1 MNIKAKLIEEF
12 ENRIAELNSQIN
24 EQELKEIEDLKTAI
38 SALTTKI
45 SSIRTVQ
52 EKGEKIPKDLKIS
65 ADDITS
71 LNIDTIIKI
80 FPDINAENITNLEH
94 YNRLCRKI
102 FFNPNKEDVLN
113 NLNLICEA
121 LLVAIKKK
129 EESHLTINK
138 KRTSIQ
144 EILNSLENNYINISK
159 KDLDSIVEI
168 LKENGK
174 NELEILEALRELAT
188 DVERVILSSSQETI
202 TNPSEINRT
211 SEEDEEEILIEN
223 EENIEIVKQRI
234 IQILNENGYGNLVPY
249 LAERQ
254 NSKVEKIKNDLFTY
268 GKINNIEE
276 IIKIFKKYN
285 INLLEEV
292 ENGNLFKIFTLLL
305 YSSKENI
312 EKIFE
317 LALNPEIC
325 ICKYD
330 EQGNLILD
338 EKGKPQINFTR
349 ILEKTSRFISRKK
362 RYKRKGNIT
371 QDISVDSEVV
381 GNLGDY
387 IKNIRFFQELG
398 VDIKSIFQKIEQ
410 SSKDKGN
417 YFDIPHEKILSNKAV
432 FDKYNI
438 LPSAYLS
445 RLDCFNACYSA
456 DIIDMFIE
464 LDIFEY
470 IQSKVARLN
479 LHPKDPIVYR
489 IVRTYQ
495 LAETLPNPNN
505 LSLHQNAK
513 QFLFKNWHGDLS
525 GKYTGELLDGYIA
538 NPEYFLKRN
547 LKPKLDTK
555 IGSKNG
561 YRITCEYRREQVLTE
576 EQLYN
581 FKCFDDAVNN
591 DDNIS
596 LDFIDESSLLIR
608 KINAIS
614 KIIANY
620 NNGTPNVLIFGKE
633 PNEFRISK
641 MKFFRIY
648 NTLCKNGFN
657 IDNDKDCVL
666 YALTYNSILTKEQFE
681 LVKTI
686 VDKELFKEI
695 PMSRGKIGGGK

>member
-1 MNIKAKLIEEF
+1 MNIKSKLIEEF
-12 ENRIAELNSQIN
+12 ENRIAELKSQIN
-24 EQELKEIEDLKTAI
+24 EQELKEIEDLKKVI
-38 SALTTKI
+38 NALTTKI

-80 FPDINAENITNLEH
+80 FPDINAEYITNLEH
-94 YNRLCRKI
+94 YNRVCRKI

-121 LLVAIKKK
+121 LLLAINKK

-144 EILNSLENNYINISK
+144 EILNSLKNNYINISK

-188 DVERVILSSSQETI
+188 DVERVILSSPQETI
-202 TNPSEINRT
+202 TNPNEINRS

-249 LAERQ
+249 LEERQ

-268 GKINNIEE
+268 GKTNNIEE
-276 IIKIFKKYN
+276 IIKVFKEYN
-285 INLLEEV
+285 INLLEKV

-338 EKGKPQINFTR
+338 EKGNPQINFTR
-349 ILEKTSRFISRKK
+349 ILERTSRFISKKK
-362 RYKRKGNIT
+362 RYKRRGNTT
-371 QDISVDSEVV
+371 QDINIDSEVE

-398 VDIKSIFQKIEQ
+398 VDIKSIFKKLSMEQK
-410 SSKDKGN
+410 K
-417 YFDIPHEKILSNKAV
+417 
-432 FDKYNI
+432 
-438 LPSAYLS
+438 
-445 RLDCFNACYSA
+445 
-456 DIIDMFIE
+456 
-464 LDIFEY
+464 
-470 IQSKVARLN
+470 
-479 LHPKDPIVYR
+479 
-489 IVRTYQ
+489 
-495 LAETLPNPNN
+495 
-505 LSLHQNAK
+505 
-513 QFLFKNWHGDLS
+513 
-525 GKYTGELLDGYIA
+525 
-538 NPEYFLKRN
+538 
-547 LKPKLDTK
+547 
-555 IGSKNG
+555 
-561 YRITCEYRREQVLTE
+561 
-576 EQLYN
+576 
-581 FKCFDDAVNN
+581 
-591 DDNIS
+591 
-596 LDFIDESSLLIR
+596 
-608 KINAIS
+608 
-614 KIIANY
+614 
-620 NNGTPNVLIFGKE
+620 
-633 PNEFRISK
+633 
-641 MKFFRIY
+641 
-648 NTLCKNGFN
+648 
-657 IDNDKDCVL
+657 
-666 YALTYNSILTKEQFE
+666 
-681 LVKTI
+681 
-686 VDKELFKEI
+686 KEI
-695 PMSRGKIGGGK
+695 ILIYHTEKY